1 MRKFLLYD
9 VFTKINNTK
18 TKIVTNQNK
27 EEKVMMKRRC
37 LKLFIFTASFVFAL
51 TPAAGCSQSES
62 VELVGEVVSQAQVE
76 GEVEVASE
84 ASSEVTS
91 TNAKPKDEYPAFVPG
106 SGAKKY
112 DPNETPSETEE
123 VTEEASEENGE
134 EVSETPSEETPSET
148 PEYTV
153 TDMEKTMYVQ
163 KSVTVREGPSTDY
176 AKLGSLKQNDEVK
189 VTGIASTGWYRF
201 DYNGKTGFCSDK
213 YLGESKVVASN
224 TGGTGTG
231 TDTGNTGD
239 THKDGDKWTDENG
252 VRHKREN
259 GKEYV
264 DVGGGVWVEVRDP
277 GISVAYV
284 ETYADMECF
293 NAMNK
298 LREENG
304 LPALVWNSD
313 NEAKAKERTEAMM
326 KNGNGHNEPTHQD
339 MGNGENV
346 ASQTGIE
353 AFNAYNRSE
362 GHRAN
367 MLAECY
373 TSCCV
378 ITSRTVLSDGTYGK
392 TVNCMIFWVE

>member
-1 MRKFLLYD
+1 MKRESLKAILITGSFVLALSP
-9 VFTKINNTK
+9 VAGC
-18 TKIVTNQNK
+18 NQNSSVAK
-27 EEKVMMKRRC
+27 TETETALVETVSEEMV
-37 LKLFIFTASFVFAL
+37 
-51 TPAAGCSQSES
+51 SEES
-62 VELVGEVVSQAQVE
+62 PSEVV
-76 GEVEVASE
+76 
-84 ASSEVTS
+84 S

-189 VTGIASTGWYRF
+189 VTGVASTGWYRF

-239 THKDGDKWTDENG
+239 THKDGEIWIGENG
-252 VRHKREN
+252 NRYKMVGGQK
-259 GKEYV
+259 YM
-264 DVGGGVWVEVRDP
+264 DVGGGVWVAVKP
-277 GISVAYV
+277 KLTVAYE
-284 ETYADMECF
+284 ETYNDMECF
-293 NAMNK
+293 NAMNR

-304 LPALVWNSD
+304 LPPLAWNTE
-313 NEAKAKERTEAMM
+313 NEAKARERVTSIG
-326 KNGNGHNEPTHQD
+326 KDGGGHSNPTHAG
-339 MGNGENV
+339 MSNGENV
-346 ASQTGIE
+346 VASFGE
-353 AFNAYNRSE
+353 DAFHNYNRSE
-362 GHRAN
+362 GHRNA
-367 MLAECY
+367 MLSTSY
-373 TSCCV
+373 TSCCCV
-378 ITSRTVLSDGTYGK
+378 SYRVVLSDGTYGQ
-392 TVNCMIFWVE
+392 CMNIIVFFCDIE

>member
-1 MRKFLLYD
+1 MKRESLKAILITGSFVLALSP
-9 VFTKINNTK
+9 VAGC
-18 TKIVTNQNK
+18 NQNSSVAK
-27 EEKVMMKRRC
+27 TETETALVETVSEETV
-37 LKLFIFTASFVFAL
+37 
-51 TPAAGCSQSES
+51 SEES
-62 VELVGEVVSQAQVE
+62 PSEVV
-76 GEVEVASE
+76 
-84 ASSEVTS
+84 S

-112 DPNETPSETEE
+112 DPNEKPSETPEE
-123 VTEEASEENGE
+123 VTEETSEEGNEENSETSSE
-134 EVSETPSEETPSET
+134 EVKEETE
-148 PEYTV
+148 EYTV
-153 TDMEKTMYVQ
+153 ADMEKIMYVQ
-163 KSVTVREGPSTDY
+163 KGVTVREGPATSY

-189 VTGIASTGWYRF
+189 VTGKASTGWYRF
-201 DYNGKTGFCSDK
+201 DYNGKVGFCSDK

-224 TGGTGTG
+224 PPSNGGDNGTGTA
-231 TDTGNTGD
+231 GD
-239 THKDGDKWTDENG
+239 GTHKDGDKWTDENG
-252 VRHKREN
+252 VKHKREN

-277 GISVAYV
+277 GITVAYV

-293 NAMNK
+293 NAMNQ

-304 LPALVWNSD
+304 LPALAWNSE

-326 KNGNGHNEPTHQD
+326 RNGNGHNEPTNEG

-346 ASQTGIE
+346 ASQTGKS
-353 AFNAYNRSE
+353 AFDAYNRSE

-367 MLAECY
+367 MLADYY

-392 TVNCMIFWVE
+392 TVNCIIFWVE